1 MKPRLLLVV
10 VVGLLASVVTAHGH
24 HSFAATYQED
34 KTISV
39 EGKIVQFQFRNPHSF
54 VQILD
59 SKGVRWALEWGG
71 AAQLG
76 GQGVTRESL
85 KAGDVITVTGNPG
98 RNASDNRVRM
108 KTLYRKS
115 DGFGWGTKAGEGVD

>member
-1 MKPRLLLVV
+1 MKLRLLLVAA
-10 VVGLLASVVTAHGH
+10 VGLLALIVPVYAH

-59 SKGVRWALEWGG
+59 SKGARWALEWGG

-85 KAGDVITVTGNPG
+85 KAGDVITVTGSPG
-98 RNASDNRVRM
+98 RNLSDNRVRM
-108 KTLYRKS
+108 KTLFRKS
-115 DGFGWGTKAGEGVD
+115 DGFGWGTKDGEVFD